1 MQVLSK
7 QSRCFI
13 KFHHQNLPCHSH
25 LSIETLTQWLSLCV
39 PDCWH
44 WPLRG
49 NDFKQEAGVPR
60 CTALEPAPSHP
71 TSRSSIHL
79 KPVRRLVCPIRL
91 RSRFWSFS
99 RLFQST
105 LQICSFLLW
114 LCITSQNN
122 DINPVT
128 WWTGFPL
135 KSSLDFRLSTF
146 GIISCIPFIVQS
158 RKLIPDY
165 LSDLLKCYNMLFADL
180 ELELSVL
187 FIRQYSFH

>member
-49 NDFKQEAGVPR
+49 NDIKQDWCAKVHSLRASPL
-60 CTALEPAPSHP
+60 ALP
-71 TSRSSIHL
+71 HL

-91 RSRFWSFS
+91 RSRFWNFS

-105 LQICSFLLW
+105 LKICSFLIW

-146 GIISCIPFIVQS
+146 GTISCIPFILQS

-187 FIRQYSFH
+187 FIRQCSFH